1 MTVHI
6 IVDGYN
12 VIRQSP
18 VMSPLDRQDLQ
29 SGREALIDKLAAYK
43 RLKGHKITVVFD
55 GNETA
60 ALLENRDREKGILI
74 RFSRH
79 GETADAVIKRMAGR
93 EKQKALVV
101 SSDREVA
108 AFSAFKG
115 AAVIGAVEFEEKMEL
130 AALMDLKGGF
140 PESGGNEQ
148 WSGTT
153 RKKGPSK
160 RLPKKMRMNRK
171 KLKKL

>member
-1 MTVHI
+1 MSLHI

-29 SGREALIDKLAAYK
+29 SGREALINNLSAYK

-60 ALLENRDREKGILI
+60 ALLENRDREKGIRI

-79 GETADAVIKRMAGR
+79 GETADAVIKRMAAR

-108 AFSAFKG
+108 DFSAFKG

-140 PESGGNEQ
+140 PEPDKNEQ
-148 WSGTT
+148 WAGTT

-160 RLPKKMRMNRK
+160 RLPKKMRINRK

>member
-1 MTVHI
+1 MPLHI

-12 VIRQSP
+12 AIRQSP
-18 VMSPLDRQDLQ
+18 GMRQLDRQDLQ
-29 SGREALIDKLAAYK
+29 TGREALVDNLAAYK

-60 ALLENRDREKGILI
+60 ALLDNRDREKGILM
-74 RFSRH
+74 RFSRQ
-79 GETADAVIKRMAGR
+79 GETADAVIKRMAAR

-108 AFSAFKG
+108 DFCASKG
-115 AAVIGAVEFEEKMEL
+115 AAVIGSAEFEEKMAL
-130 AALMDLKGGF
+130 AALMDLKGAF
-140 PESGGNEQ
+140 PETGEDMA
-148 WSGTT
+148 WAGTT
-153 RKKGPSK
+153 RKKGPSR
-160 RLPKKMRMNRK
+160 RLPKRVRLNRR

>member
-1 MTVHI
+1 MALHI

-12 VIRQSP
+12 AIRWSP
-18 VMSPLDRQDLQ
+18 DLRQMDREDLQ
-29 SGREALIDKLAAYK
+29 SGREALVNRLAAYK

-60 ALLENRDREKGILI
+60 ALLDSRDREKGILI
-74 RFSRH
+74 RFSRRE
-79 GETADAVIKRMAGR
+79 ETADAVIKRMAAR

-108 AFSAFKG
+108 DFCASQG
-115 AAVIGAVEFEEKMEL
+115 AAVIGSAEFDEKMAL
-130 AALMDLKGGF
+130 AALMDIKGAF
-140 PESGGNEQ
+140 PGPGEDTE
-148 WSGTT
+148 WAGTT

-160 RLPKKMRMNRK
+160 RLPKKVRLNRK